1 MPPFFISARQITH
14 EILQLCVARYAGFFI
29 KGKIM
34 KFSNQGIELL
44 KQLEGHVT
52 RGNLHIIY
60 DDKTGRPIDGRA
72 PLPHGATIGYGHLIK
87 PGEDFTGG
95 ITERVATELL
105 RADIAAAQCAVQNN
119 ITVPLTQNQYDAL
132 VIFAY
137 NIGAKNFA
145 NSTVVKYI
153 NNPNFHS
160 SIYPNLESAW
170 RAWNKSGGRVMAGL
184 NRRRDRELRLF
195 VRGI

>member
-1 MPPFFISARQITH
+1 MIYMNISD
-14 EILQLCVARYAGFFI
+14 
-29 KGKIM
+29 KGI
-34 KFSNQGIELL
+34 NLL
-44 KQLEGHVT
+44 KQLEGTVKQ
-52 RGNLHIIY
+52 NSKHIIY
-60 DDKTGRPIDGRA
+60 DDQTGKAANPNA
-72 PLPHGATIGYGHLIK
+72 PLPRGATIGYGHLIK

-105 RADIAAAQCAVQNN
+105 RTDIAAAQHAVQNN

-137 NIGAKNFA
+137 NIGTKNFA

-170 RAWNKSGGRVMAGL
+170 RAWNKSGGRAMAGL

>member
-1 MPPFFISARQITH
+1 
-14 EILQLCVARYAGFFI
+14 
-29 KGKIM
+29 M

-44 KQLEGHVT
+44 KQLEGCVKK
-52 RGNLHIIY
+52 GDKHIVY
-60 DDKTGRPIDGRA
+60 DDKTGRPIDGGA

-87 PGEDFTGG
+87 PGENFSGG

-105 RADIAAAQCAVQNN
+105 RADIAAAECAVQNN

-137 NIGAKNFA
+137 NIGANNFA
-145 NSTVVKYI
+145 KSTVVKYI

-170 RAWNKSGGRVMAGL
+170 RAWNKSGGRVMGGL
-184 NRRRDRELRLF
+184 SRRRNAELHLF
-195 VRGI
+195 VYGV

>member
-1 MPPFFISARQITH
+1 
-14 EILQLCVARYAGFFI
+14 
-29 KGKIM
+29 M

-44 KQLEGHVT
+44 KQLEGCVKK
-52 RGNLHIIY
+52 GDKHIVY
-60 DDKTGRPIDGRA
+60 DDKTGRPVDINA

-87 PGEDFTGG
+87 LGENFSGG

-105 RADIAAAQCAVQNN
+105 RADIAIAERAVQNN
-119 ITVPLTQNQYDAL
+119 ITVPLMQNQYDAL

-137 NIGAKNFA
+137 NIGANNFA
-145 NSTVVKYI
+145 KSTVVKYI

-170 RAWNKSGGRVMAGL
+170 RAWNKSGGRAMGGL
-184 NRRRDRELRLF
+184 SRRRNAELHLF
-195 VRGI
+195 VYGV